1 MTFQLRK
8 KLGGGK
14 LRPHKY
20 KNKIRKNS
28 QGGVVGVSGTK
39 REAIDVHFRWDVL
52 AELVRKKKGK
62 NLRVAAFTWLITVHM
77 TDKRLWLCFH

>member
-20 KNKIRKNS
+20 KNKIRKTAKEAVW
-28 QGGVVGVSGTK
+28 GAVGQNEK
-39 REAIDVHFRWDVL
+39 R
-52 AELVRKKKGK
+52 
-62 NLRVAAFTWLITVHM
+62 
-77 TDKRLWLCFH
+77 